1 MESAQNRSK
10 TIIPQQKNLLYSYMR
25 RHPSLSMGKFSRNFT
40 HKNAQRLWMELTET
54 LNAVPGGSFKN
65 WRQWRKLWQDLR
77 CREKK
82 MYRTSS
88 NAFPEENTD
97 IKVLVSPKLEP
108 PDEEHPNGDIAD
120 SVSST
125 STTRPM
131 PPLYSSKQMASMS
144 FNSPSTSQGP
154 PPLTLIEPPR
164 LIPLTNTKTVPKVV
178 ECPSNVNDNKEEKDS
193 KEKYREELVAVKWA
207 KVKALERIATALEV
221 LVHSKVNLPE
231 GIASALR

>member
-10 TIIPQQKNLLYSYMR
+10 TVIPQQKKLLYSYMR
-25 RHPSLSMGKFSRNFT
+25 RHISLSMGKFSRNFT
-40 HKNAQRLWMELTET
+40 HKNAQKLWMELTET

-82 MYRTSS
+82 MCR
-88 NAFPEENTD
+88 AFPEEISDSDTMQVTP
-97 IKVLVSPKLEP
+97 KVEP
-108 PDEEHPNGDIAD
+108 PEDHYTAD

-144 FNSPSTSQGP
+144 FNSPQS
-154 PPLTLIEPPR
+154 LTLIESPK
-164 LIPLTNTKTVPKVV
+164 LIPLANTKTVPKDCYLLVSLV
-178 ECPSNVNDNKEEKDS
+178 EGPPNVIANKKEEDDK
-193 KEKYREELVAVKWA
+193 ELVEVKWA
-207 KVKALERIATALEV
+207 KVNALERIATALEV

-231 GIASALR
+231 EIVSALQ